1 MLASDL
7 PRPKLVATDLDGTL
21 LRADKTVSSHTRRV
35 VAGLEAA
42 GIPVVAVTAR
52 QPYGLAPIAAD
63 VGLTG
68 PAICA
73 NGAVCLDIAD
83 GHVWHSG
90 AIPAAEAERL
100 IRDVKA
106 FDDAVLF
113 ATIGPVGE
121 WFRAEEAYAEASVFS
136 DHQRTRADME
146 VVGLDALAAD
156 CSKIVLRCPG
166 EASPVT
172 LDRIRHLVGECH
184 ATVSGAPF
192 VEIMGPG
199 VTKSDGLTRLCERLG
214 ITREDIWAFGDALN
228 DVDMLTWAGRGFAVG
243 NADEAV
249 KAVADHVIASNEND
263 GVARFLEPLL
273 HEPTLR

>member
-7 PRPKLVATDLDGTL
+7 PRPRLVATDLDGTL
-21 LRADKTVSSHTRRV
+21 LRADKTVSSFTRRV
-35 VAGLEAA
+35 LAGLEAA

-90 AIPAAEAERL
+90 AIPATEVERL
-100 IRDVKA
+100 IRAVKA
-106 FDDAVLF
+106 FDRTVLF

-136 DHQRTRADME
+136 DHQRTRADMTI
-146 VVGLDALAAD
+146 VGIDELVAD
-156 CSKIVLRCPG
+156 CSKIVLRRPG
-166 EASPVT
+166 EPSSLT
-172 LDRIRHLVGECH
+172 LERIRHLVGDCH

-199 VTKSDGLTRLCERLG
+199 VTKSGGLERLCERLG
-214 ITREDIWAFGDALN
+214 ITRDDVWAFGDALN
-228 DVDMLTWAGRGFAVG
+228 DVDMLTWAGRGFAVA

-249 KAVADHVIASNEND
+249 KAVADHVIGANEND
-263 GVARFLEPLL
+263 GVAEFLEPLSSQ
-273 HEPTLR
+273 PTVR